1 MKSGKNHLIKAAFC
15 VPISLIAFFVLTSCH
30 KQSGKTSVKEPEK
43 AVLVNRDWEGKVM
56 TVNGLIP
63 ADSMGITLP
72 HEHLLIV
79 HSKTERD
86 LTDVSTAISELQY
99 YADAG
104 GKTLVDASNIGIGRN
119 PEGLKQ
125 ISMATGI
132 NVIMGAGFYKDK
144 WVPDSI
150 KSKSVEQLSDI
161 IISDIVYGINGI
173 HAGFIGE
180 IGLSWAMTK
189 FEKKV
194 LKAAARAQKATGAS
208 INLHFDIP
216 GEIKDRYRAMFILKM
231 AGADLKRVY
240 ISHNVPYLDMVDTY
254 VRYANIGCYVAF
266 DLFGLYEPL
275 ANKFDKEK
283 LEPIETIKAL
293 VDRGCIKN
301 ILISQD
307 VCIQDCYIKNG
318 GYGYAH
324 ILNDIVPQ
332 FKAAGLTDE
341 QIHTIMV
348 ENPKRILPFKIYAD

>member
-1 MKSGKNHLIKAAFC
+1 MKSEKIYLEKAAFL
-15 VPISLIAFFVLTSCH
+15 VPILFTAFFIVLSCQR
-30 KQSGKTSVKEPEK
+30 QSGKTSEK
-43 AVLVNRDWEGKVM
+43 DSLGNSTWDGKVM

-79 HSKTERD
+79 HSETDRD
-86 LTDVSTAISELQY
+86 LTDVPTAISELQY
-99 YADAG
+99 FVDAG
-104 GKTLVDASNIGIGRN
+104 GKTIVDASNIGIGRD

-125 ISMATGI
+125 ISLATGI

-150 KSKSVEQLSDI
+150 KEKSVDQLTSI
-161 IISDIVYGINGI
+161 IINDIKNGINGI

-180 IGLSWAMTK
+180 IGLSWPMTK

-194 LKAAARAQKATGAS
+194 LKASARAQKATGAS

-216 GEIKDRYRAMFILKM
+216 GEVKDRYRAMILLKL
-231 AGADLKRVY
+231 AGADLKRVF

-254 VRYANIGCYVAF
+254 VSYSKIGCYITF

-275 ANKFDKEK
+275 EYKFDQEK
-283 LEPIETIKAL
+283 LEPIKTIKAL
-293 VDRGCIKN
+293 VDRGYIEK

-307 VCIQDCYIKNG
+307 ISIQDCYVKNG
-318 GYGYAH
+318 GYGYAQ
-324 ILNDIVPQ
+324 ILNNVLPQ
-332 FKAAGLTDE
+332 LKAEGLSDE
-341 QIHTIMV
+341 QIKTIMV
-348 ENPKRILPFKIYAD
+348 DNPKSIFALKNQKIR

>member
-1 MKSGKNHLIKAAFC
+1 MKPPNKHINKAAYAGLIF
-15 VPISLIAFFVLTSCH
+15 LIAFFIVMSCH
-30 KQSGKTSVKEPEK
+30 RQSGKT
-43 AVLVNRDWEGKVM
+43 LNRDWEGKVM

-86 LTDVSTAISELQY
+86 LTDVATAISELQY
-99 YADAG
+99 FADAG
-104 GKTLVDASNIGIGRN
+104 GKTLVEASNIGIGRN

-150 KSKSVEQLSDI
+150 KNKSVDQLTNI
-161 IISDIVYGINGI
+161 IISDILDGINGI

-180 IGLSWAMTK
+180 IGLSWPMTK

-194 LKAAARAQKATGAS
+194 LKATARAQKATGAAV
-208 INLHFDIP
+208 NLHFDIP
-216 GEIKDRYRAMFILKM
+216 GEVKDRYRAMFILKM

-240 ISHNVPYLDMVDTY
+240 ISHNVPYLDMVNTY
-254 VRYANIGCYVAF
+254 VTYAKIGCYVTF

-275 ANKFDKEK
+275 HYKFDKEK
-283 LEPIETIKAL
+283 LEPIKTIIAL
-293 VDRGCIKN
+293 VNRGYIEK
-301 ILISQD
+301 ILISHD
-307 VCIQDCYIKNG
+307 IAIQECYVKNG
-318 GYGYAH
+318 GKGYAD
-324 ILNDIVPQ
+324 ILNNVVPQ

-341 QIHTIMV
+341 QINTIMV
-348 ENPKRILPFKIYAD
+348 ENPKRILPFKIYDD